1 MKQIL
6 EALEQDARLTPEKI
20 SAMTG
25 IPVEEVK
32 EKIKKAEKEHII
44 LKYKAV
50 INWNKFGD
58 EKVWAVVEVK
68 VVPQRDVGFDAIA
81 HRIYRFP
88 QVHSVYLASGTYD
101 FAILVRG
108 TTIQEIAVFVSEKL
122 APIDEVQ
129 GTVTHFI
136 LKKYKEDGEIFE
148 DGEGD
153 KRLPILP

>member
-6 EALEQDARLTPEKI
+6 EALEKDARLTPDKI

-25 IPVEEVK
+25 IPVEEVT

-50 INWNKFGD
+50 VNWNKFGD

-81 HRIYRFP
+81 KRIYRFP

-101 FAILVRG
+101 FAIIVLG
-108 TTIQEIAVFVSEKL
+108 STIQEIAVFVSEKL

-153 KRLPILP
+153 KRLPFLP